1 MLHDFRSFQHFG
13 RTISPSDKLPLL
25 ADINENRGKFWSKT
39 PYCRKGDAMPAY
51 VITEIEVTDPEGYEE
66 YRSKVGKSLEAFGA
80 KFLVRG
86 GEIDVL
92 EGDWQPK
99 RIVMC
104 VFDSMDK
111 ARQWYDS
118 DAYCEL
124 KKVRENTAS
133 MSMVAVEGI

>member
-1 MLHDFRSFQHFG
+1 
-13 RTISPSDKLPLL
+13 
-25 ADINENRGKFWSKT
+25 
-39 PYCRKGDAMPAY
+39 MPAY
-51 VITEIEVTDPEGYEE
+51 LITEIEVTDPKGYEE

-86 GEIDVL
+86 GEITVF

-111 ARQWYDS
+111 ARAWYNS
-118 DAYCEL
+118 DAYREL
-124 KKVRENTAS
+124 KQVRQNTAT
-133 MSMVAVEGI
+133 MNMVAVEGA